1 VKKTTFFF
9 VYHILLTTFG
19 TSFHYVVKIAIP
31 NITIIMN
38 SQKNLKVKTRS
49 KIRISPSIRSVILHG
64 SKVFESLRVKNLP
77 N

>member
-31 NITIIMN
+31 NITIIMD
-38 SQKNLKVKTRS
+38 SQNLKKSQDGRS
-49 KIRISPSIRSVILHG
+49 KFALAQAGVILHG
-64 SKVFESLRVKNLP
+64 SKVFESL
-77 N
+77 